1 MRAACALL
9 ASSLVVTA
17 LGCGGD
23 PGERTAGA
31 PPRDAQASTETP
43 VPARAA
49 RVATGEREDRAA
61 RLRRLAAAEAR
72 RQGLDAAPEVRAALE
87 EARREAAAQEE
98 EVLRDALFARIR
110 DGLVL
115 SEEEVR
121 AHYEAH
127 RVRYTERRV
136 RLRRQAFASEEA
148 ARAAQAALG
157 PGGRLDPAAAEEL
170 GPLSIAAAAA
180 EAVGPEVVALH
191 RPGERVVVPREGG
204 SALVELV
211 EVLPA
216 EPLPFEAVRGQVE
229 KSLRTL
235 RAQEAFRAEIERHA
249 ADGDEGS

>member
-1 MRAACALL
+1 MRAGCALL

-31 PPRDAQASTETP
+31 PPRGAQASAETP

-49 RVATGEREDRAA
+49 GVATDEREDRAA

-87 EARREAAAQEE
+87 QVRREAAAREE

-115 SEEEVR
+115 SEDELR
-121 AHYEAH
+121 AHYEAN

-136 RLRRQAFASEEA
+136 RLRRQAFASAEA

-157 PGGRLDPAAAEEL
+157 PEGRLDPAAAEDL
-170 GPLSIAAAAA
+170 GPLSIAAAA
-180 EAVGPEVVALH
+180 EAAGPEVVALR
-191 RPGERVVVPREGG
+191 RPGERVVVSREGAG
-204 SALVELV
+204 ALVELV

-235 RAQEAFRAEIERHA
+235 RAQEAFRAEIGTHA
-249 ADGDEGS
+249 EDGDKGS